1 MKVKRK
7 KALILYGKWAHF
19 LRNSKKFLDFDNIII
34 FSSSK
39 YIVNKNDYEKHT
51 VINVSFE
58 NQNYIRDNNYNKFL
72 LDNLK
77 KYINENDYD
86 FFFLSFFPFESKL
99 SNIKMLQA
107 DFCTS
112 KKCES
117 KKYFINIMKNA
128 NISKNHYVNCFDLSA
143 KCLDFETISSF
154 VGVPFVVQF
163 DSCGGNGTCII
174 NEQRDWENI
183 DYRKIDKISEYIC
196 GNVYNFNVINLLVNN
211 QINVFVEL
219 LVLNQ

>member
-86 FFFLSFFPFESKL
+86 FFFLFFPFESKL

-117 KKYFINIMKNA
+117 KKY
-128 NISKNHYVNCFDLSA
+128 L
-143 KCLDFETISSF
+143 
-154 VGVPFVVQF
+154 
-163 DSCGGNGTCII
+163 
-174 NEQRDWENI
+174 
-183 DYRKIDKISEYIC
+183 
-196 GNVYNFNVINLLVNN
+196 
-211 QINVFVEL
+211 
-219 LVLNQ
+219 